1 MGVMMVVVGDLE
13 QLYKIEIHSLGLVS
27 LIEEL

>member
-1 MGVMMVVVGDLE
+1 MGVMMLVVGDLE
-13 QLYKIEIHSLGLVS
+13 QLYKREIQSLGLVS